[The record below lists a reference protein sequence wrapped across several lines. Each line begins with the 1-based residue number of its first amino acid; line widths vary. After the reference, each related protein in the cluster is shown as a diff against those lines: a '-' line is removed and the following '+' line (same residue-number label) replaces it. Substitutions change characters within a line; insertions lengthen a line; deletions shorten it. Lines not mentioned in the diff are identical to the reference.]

1 MRDETDERF
10 ERLLGATHDVAASAD
25 FTARVMSAVERE
37 TVAGSAGGGTAR
49 TETIARG
56 IWGDL
61 PRAAKIA
68 VPVAA
73 ACAVASVVWAV
84 FAFRAVDDATLA
96 TQDGAEQ
103 SVVATLYGPEVE

>member
-1 MRDETDERF
+1 MRDETDERL
-10 ERLLGATHDVAASAD
+10 ERLLGATHDVAATAD
-25 FTARVMSAVERE
+25 FTSRVMSAVER
-37 TVAGSAGGGTAR
+37 
-49 TETIARG
+49 ETIARG

>member
-1 MRDETDERF
+1 MRDETDERL
-10 ERLLGATHDVAASAD
+10 ERLLGATHDVAATAD
-25 FTARVMSAVERE
+25 FSARVMARIERE
-37 TVAGSAGGGTAR
+37 PVP
-49 TETIARG
+49 RG